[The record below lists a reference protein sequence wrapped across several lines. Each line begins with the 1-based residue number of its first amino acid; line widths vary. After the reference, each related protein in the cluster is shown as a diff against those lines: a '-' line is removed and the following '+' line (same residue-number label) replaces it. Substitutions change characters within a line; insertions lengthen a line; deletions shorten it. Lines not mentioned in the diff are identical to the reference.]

1 MDLSAVLSVVKT
13 IGNLIT
19 EEARLLGGKDQVES
33 SLGELKLMRSF
44 LKEADSR
51 KVYNDRELAYD
62 AEDVIE
68 TFAPKVTLKK
78 KGGIS
83 NAIKR
88 SACFLKEGRVLH
100 ETKSKIEKITARIKE
115 LTRELRT
122 YNLRRLGERGDSK
135 WQMVFEN
142 VKTYLKRGKGLC
154 IEDVSCF
161 LYLSI
166 FPEDYEIPVERLIQL
181 WVAEG
186 LVSSAEG
193 GEGNG
198 GEMMEDVAEG
208 CLVELVERCMVQVGE
223 RGPTLKIK
231 TYRMHDL
238 MRGLCLSV
246 AKKENFVCIIDDLH
260 PLDNDDCSLLMVV
273 LGVFLLWKRQG
284 CWTYLFNNFKLLR
297 VLECEACENVAG
309 CKFLNLRAFDFIIP
323 KIPSSLGNLRCLQ
336 TLDLKYPAYSGFCCV
351 PDFNTYNCFLA
362 DRSKFTKLRKLE
374 IFGSLHI
381 EDCKE
386 GLDKNLSIITSK
398 YLQSLSIDGGGIDPK
413 LLVFLL
419 SSCVYLCELILDGK
433 MRMLPEYHRFPSST
447 AYDSLTLKELVN
459 LEEWKVEEGAMPALH
474 HLKIEYC
481 ETLKLEY

>member
-1 MDLSAVLSVVKT
+1 MDLSAVSSVVKT

-51 KVYNDRELAYD
+51 KVYNDVLRECVAEIRELAYD

-100 ETKSKIEKITARIKE
+100 ETKSKIEKITARMKE

-193 GEGNG
+193 
-198 GEMMEDVAEG
+198 MLQKVAEG

-413 LLVFLL
+413 LLVRLL

-433 MRMLPEYHRFPSST
+433 MRNCYQSITVSLQ
-447 AYDSLTLKELVN
+447 DSLTLKELVN
-459 LEEWKVEEGAMPALH
+459 LEEWKVEEAAMPALH

>member
-51 KVYNDRELAYD
+51 KRELAYD

-122 YNLRRLGERGDSK
+122 YNLRRLGERGDSSSSTESTAYFK
-135 WQMVFEN
+135 EN
-142 VKTYLKRGKGLC
+142 KVDAKMEELGKKAL
-154 IEDVSCF
+154 F
-161 LYLSI
+161 HQQ
-166 FPEDYEIPVERLIQL
+166 R
-181 WVAEG
+181 
-186 LVSSAEG
+186 

-238 MRGLCLSV
+238 MRVVKAFLNSKMIKYMKNIRIMTIAVYLWWSWVFFYFGKGRDVGHTCSTILNCLESWNV
-246 AKKENFVCIIDDLH
+246 
-260 PLDNDDCSLLMVV
+260 
-273 LGVFLLWKRQG
+273 
-284 CWTYLFNNFKLLR
+284 KLVKMLQDR
-297 VLECEACENVAG
+297 
-309 CKFLNLRAFDFIIP
+309 FLNLRAFDFIIP
-323 KIPSSLGNLRCLQ
+323 KIPSSLGNLR
-336 TLDLKYPAYSGFCCV
+336 K
-351 PDFNTYNCFLA
+351 FNTYNCFLA

-447 AYDSLTLKELVN
+447 AYATVGASAGEDFHLIASILMSEWVVTCKRHRTKNGLK
-459 LEEWKVEEGAMPALH
+459 
-474 HLKIEYC
+474 
-481 ETLKLEY
+481 

>member
-1 MDLSAVLSVVKT
+1 M
-13 IGNLIT
+13 
-19 EEARLLGGKDQVES
+19 GGKDQVES
-33 SLGELKLMRSF
+33 LLRELKLMRSF

-51 KVYNDRELAYD
+51 KVCNDVLRECVAEIRELTYD

-68 TFAPKVTLKK
+68 TFASKVTLKK

-88 SACFLKEGRVLH
+88 SACFLKEGRLGG
-100 ETKSKIEKITARIKE
+100 ILA
-115 LTRELRT
+115 TRNSVYE
-122 YNLRRLGERGDSK
+122 

-154 IEDVSCF
+154 IEDR
-161 LYLSI
+161 
-166 FPEDYEIPVERLIQL
+166 D
-181 WVAEG
+181 
-186 LVSSAEG
+186 
-193 GEGNG
+193 EGNG
-198 GEMMEDVAEG
+198 GEMMEDVAVG
-208 CLVELVERCMVQVGE
+208 CLVELVERWMVQVGE

-246 AKKENFVCIIDDLH
+246 AKKENFFCIIDDLH
-260 PLDNDDCSLLMVV
+260 PLVAHLLMVV
-273 LGVFLLWKRQG
+273 LGVFLLWKRKG

-309 CKFLNLRAFDFIIP
+309 CKLPNAIGNLIHKRFLNLRAFDFIIP
-323 KIPSSLGNLRCLQ
+323 KIPSSLGNLRFLQ
-336 TLDLKYPAYSGFCCV
+336 TLDLKYQAYSGFCCV

-362 DRSKFTKLRKLE
+362 DLSKFTKLRKLE
-374 IFGSLHI
+374 IFGSLDI

-386 GLDKNLSIITSK
+386 GLDKNLPIITSK

-413 LLVFLL
+413 LLAHLL
-419 SSCVYLCELILDGK
+419 SSCIYLCELILDGK
-433 MRMLPEYHRFPSST
+433 MDVTR
-447 AYDSLTLKELVN
+447 LVN
-459 LEEWKVEEGAMPALH
+459 LEEWKVEEGAMPALL

-481 ETLKLEY
+481 ET

>member
-1 MDLSAVLSVVKT
+1 MDLSAMSSVQDYM
-13 IGNLIT
+13 
-19 EEARLLGGKDQVES
+19 GGKDQVES
-33 SLGELKLMRSF
+33 LLRELKLMRSF

-51 KVYNDRELAYD
+51 KVCNDVLRECVAEIRELTYD
-62 AEDVIE
+62 AEEVIE
-68 TFAPKVTLKK
+68 TFASKVTLKK

-88 SACFLKEGRVLH
+88 SACFLKEGRNQ
-100 ETKSKIEKITARIKE
+100 RID
-115 LTRELRT
+115 
-122 YNLRRLGERGDSK
+122 NLRRLGERGGSSSSTERNSVYE

-154 IEDVSCF
+154 IEDV
-161 LYLSI
+161 LALN
-166 FPEDYEIPVERLIQL
+166 YEIPVERLIQL
-181 WVAEG
+181 WV
-186 LVSSAEG
+186 
-193 GEGNG
+193 
-198 GEMMEDVAEG
+198 DVAVG
-208 CLVELVERCMVQVGE
+208 CLVELVERWMVQVGE

-246 AKKENFVCIIDDLH
+246 AKKENFFCIIDDLH

-273 LGVFLLWKRQG
+273 LGVFLLWKRKG

-309 CKFLNLRAFDFIIP
+309 CKLPNAIGNLIHKRFLNLRAFDFIIP
-323 KIPSSLGNLRCLQ
+323 KIPSSLGNLRFLQ
-336 TLDLKYPAYSGFCCV
+336 TLDLKYQAYSGFCCV

-362 DRSKFTKLRKLE
+362 DLSKFTKLRKLE
-374 IFGSLHI
+374 IFGSLDI

-386 GLDKNLSIITSK
+386 GLDKNLPIITSK

-413 LLVFLL
+413 LLAHLL
-419 SSCVYLCELILDGK
+419 SSCIYLCELILDGK
-433 MRMLPEYHRFPSST
+433 MDVTR
-447 AYDSLTLKELVN
+447 LVN
-459 LEEWKVEEGAMPALH
+459 LEEWKVEEGAMPALL

-481 ETLKLEY
+481 ET

>member
-122 YNLRRLGERGDSK
+122 YNLRRLGERGDSIGLGGILE

-166 FPEDYEIPVERLIQL
+166 FPEDYEIPR
-181 WVAEG
+181 
-186 LVSSAEG
+186 

-297 VLECEACENVAG
+297 VLECEACENR
-309 CKFLNLRAFDFIIP
+309 FLNLRAFDFIIP

-398 YLQSLSIDGGGIDPK
+398 YLQSLSIGGGGIDPK

>member
-1 MDLSAVLSVVKT
+1 
-13 IGNLIT
+13 
-19 EEARLLGGKDQVES
+19 
-33 SLGELKLMRSF
+33 MRSF

-51 KVYNDRELAYD
+51 KVYNDVLRECVAEIRELAYD

-88 SACFLKEGRVLH
+88 SACFLKEGRVLR

-115 LTRELRT
+115 LTRELQT
-122 YNLRRLGERGDSK
+122 YNLRRLGERGDSSSSTESTAYFK
-135 WQMVFEN
+135 EN
-142 VKTYLKRGKGLC
+142 KVDAKMEELGKKAL
-154 IEDVSCF
+154 F
-161 LYLSI
+161 HQQ
-166 FPEDYEIPVERLIQL
+166 R
-181 WVAEG
+181 
-186 LVSSAEG
+186 

-260 PLDNDDCSLLMVV
+260 PLVA
-273 LGVFLLWKRQG
+273 Q
-284 CWTYLFNNFKLLR
+284 

-309 CKFLNLRAFDFIIP
+309 CMLPNAI
-323 KIPSSLGNLRCLQ
+323 
-336 TLDLKYPAYSGFCCV
+336 
-351 PDFNTYNCFLA
+351 

-381 EDCKE
+381 EDCKD
-386 GLDKNLSIITSK
+386 GLDKNLPIITSK
-398 YLQSLSIDGGGIDPK
+398 YIQSLSIDGGGIDPK
-413 LLVFLL
+413 LLVRLL
-419 SSCVYLCELILDGK
+419 SSCVYLYELILDGK

-447 AYDSLTLKELVN
+447 AYICLRRFKLG
-459 LEEWKVEEGAMPALH
+459 EEIPCQ
-474 HLKIEYC
+474 Y
-481 ETLKLEY
+481 

>member
-51 KVYNDRELAYD
+51 KVYNRELAYD

-122 YNLRRLGERGDSK
+122 YNLRRLGERGDSSSLGGILE

-166 FPEDYEIPVERLIQL
+166 FPEDYEIPR
-181 WVAEG
+181 
-186 LVSSAEG
+186 

-297 VLECEACENVAG
+297 VLECEACENR
-309 CKFLNLRAFDFIIP
+309 FLNLRAFDFIIP

-398 YLQSLSIDGGGIDPK
+398 YLQSLSIGGGGIDPK